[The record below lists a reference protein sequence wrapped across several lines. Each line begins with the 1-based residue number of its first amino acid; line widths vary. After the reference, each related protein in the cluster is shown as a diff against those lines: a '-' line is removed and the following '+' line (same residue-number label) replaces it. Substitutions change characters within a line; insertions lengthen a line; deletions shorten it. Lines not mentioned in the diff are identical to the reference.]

1 MKIIGL
7 DLGSKTCGIAQ
18 SDRSEMI
25 AAGVETIR
33 FEEERYDLALE
44 LVKEKIAEL
53 KGEKVVIGLPKHMN
67 GDIGVRGEINLEFA
81 SQLAESTGLEVV
93 TWDER
98 LTTVSA
104 TRLLISADVSRK
116 KRKEVIDKV
125 AATFILQA
133 YLDANKHRR

>member
-18 SDRSEMI
+18 SDRSELI
-25 AAGVETIR
+25 AAGVDTLR
-33 FEEERYDLALE
+33 FEEDRYDIALAL
-44 LVKEKIAEL
+44 VADKIKEL

-67 GDIGVRGEINLEFA
+67 GDIGVRGEINLTFA
-81 SQLAESTGLEVV
+81 GDLAALTGLVV
-93 TWDER
+93 DTWDER

-104 TRLLISADVSRK
+104 NKLLIAADVSRE
-116 KRKEVIDKV
+116 KRKAVVDKV

-133 YLDANKHRR
+133 YLDANKYKR